1 MQIKFICLYYKRL
14 TNEYIASIRKTLRAA
29 KQDDCSR
36 LIRLREQ
43 QTPAIF
49 FRHLGF
55 TAARYQR
62 GHIASVSQ
70 IDTLGILSTP
80 ASDVYEPLKTNGK
93 AMKITLLR
101 PPTINKEI

>member
-1 MQIKFICLYYKRL
+1 M

-29 KQDDCSR
+29 KQDDCSH
-36 LIRLREQ
+36 LLRLREQ

-62 GHIASVSQ
+62 GHIARVLQ
-70 IDTLGILSTP
+70 IVKMASACAPIIL
-80 ASDVYEPLKTNGK
+80 LCRGFQKG
-93 AMKITLLR
+93 LLYVLDGL
-101 PPTINKEI
+101 IY

>member
-1 MQIKFICLYYKRL
+1 MLVLQRL

-36 LIRLREQ
+36 LLRLREQ

-62 GHIASVSQ
+62 GHIARVSQ
-70 IDTLGILSTP
+70 IVKMASACVWDGKLHRIYLHPIIL
-80 ASDVYEPLKTNGK
+80 LCHGFQKG
-93 AMKITLLR
+93 LLYVLDGL
-101 PPTINKEI
+101 IY